1 MAKAFD
7 PYERTPAWQQLGA
20 RLRELLTPEE
30 GVAAQQATPTSFYT
44 SPTVTT
50 AIWRAVVGLGF
61 AGGQVLE
68 PGCGSGLFIAA
79 TPSGLP
85 VTWTG
90 VERDP
95 VSARIA
101 QLLHPHAR
109 IINAPLERVSLPPA
123 GFDVVVGNV
132 PFADV
137 TPYDPTAPTKLS
149 LHNYFLW
156 RAVQAI
162 RPGGLVAV
170 VTSRYTLDGEEAAWH
185 ARELLAEHAD
195 LLGAVRLPSG
205 TFREYGTDQL
215 TAAVRRR
222 RQPHSRSDLTSR

>member
-79 TPSGLP
+79 TPSGLA

-123 GFDVVVGNV
+123 GFDAAVGNV